1 MKLVQIQNAR
11 TSAEPPPRSWKKI
24 EETLVIPLVPGTDDS
39 PRPRSGAAFA
49 SF

>member
-24 EETLVIPLVPGTDDS
+24 EETLVMLYKDLRVENWLD
-39 PRPRSGAAFA
+39 
-49 SF
+49 